1 MPIVSASRDSKVGG
15 EGVDE
20 DSDQEGEYDSCME
33 SDDKCALSSSDEDVG
48 TPFSI
53 ELCTCVGRAHSR
65 SCPLNPRNKG
75 AFPSSS
81 LHSATTE
88 PTPTVGT
95 CSSKTERG
103 SDSPCGSQLQIVNSA
118 AARTT
123 SECYVG
129 SPHRLSEHSVV
140 VSSSVGSSKE
150 HPCDG
155 DGSSSQVDSMPVG
168 PPTQTKICK
177 CGSATH
183 L

>member
-1 MPIVSASRDSKVGG
+1 MRARSNKNKGASVGG

-20 DSDQEGEYDSCME
+20 ESDQEGEYDNCME
-33 SDDKCALSSSDEDVG
+33 SDDECVLSSSDEDVG

-53 ELCTCVGRAHSR
+53 ELCTCVGRAHSC

-95 CSSKTERG
+95 CSSKIERG
-103 SDSPCGSQLQIVNSA
+103 SDSPCGSQSQIVNSA
-118 AARTT
+118 AAGTT
-123 SECYVG
+123 SECYVS
-129 SPHRLSEHSVV
+129 SPHKLSEHSFV

-150 HPCDG
+150 HACDG
-155 DGSSSQVDSMPVG
+155 DKSSSQVDSMPVG
-168 PPTQTKICK
+168 PPAQRYASVVLPHT
-177 CGSATH
+177 
-183 L
+183 